1 MKSSVYFKKIL
12 LLSFIHFVLSLSL
25 SFAQTDKNAKAAESL
40 EWHTDLMKAY
50 DVSKKTKKPI
60 FAMFTGS
67 DWCVWCRK
75 LQADVFAKKDFI
87 DWAKKNVVLL
97 EVDFPRAKQLPPE
110 TVQQNQSLQQTFG
123 INGYP
128 TVWLFNLNKSDTAN
142 NFNIDPI
149 GSTGYPAGAEPGKE
163 EVKFLNEVNTLIKNK
178 TGK

>member
-1 MKSSVYFKKIL
+1 MATTHRFKKIL
-12 LLSFIHFVLSLSL
+12 LLSFIHLLISVTIA
-25 SFAQTDKNAKAAESL
+25 FAQSENKNQAAGTL

-50 DVSKKTKKPI
+50 DISKKSKKPI
-60 FAMFTGS
+60 FAIFTGS

-75 LQADVFAKKDFI
+75 LQADVFAKPAFI

-97 EVDFPRAKQLPPE
+97 EVDFPRYKQLPQE
-110 TVQQNQSLQQTFG
+110 QAQQNQGLQQTFG

-128 TVWLFNLNKSDTAN
+128 TVWMFNLTKSDTAN

-149 GSTGYPAGAEPGKE
+149 GSLGYPGGAEPGKE
-163 EVKFLNEVNTLIKNK
+163 EVKFLNEANTLMKNK

>member
-1 MKSSVYFKKIL
+1 MKISNYMKKIL
-12 LLSFIHFVLSLSL
+12 LLSLIHFVLSISL
-25 SFAQTDKNAKAAESL
+25 SFAQADKSAKTETL

-97 EVDFPRAKQLPPE
+97 EVDFPRYKQLPQE
-110 TVQQNQSLQQTFG
+110 QAQQNQSLQQTFS

-128 TVWLFNLNKSDTAN
+128 TVWLFNLVKSDTAN

-149 GSTGYPAGAEPGKE
+149 GSTGYPAGAEAGKE
-163 EVKFLNEVNTLIKNK
+163 EVKFLNDVNTLIKNK
-178 TGK
+178 SGK